1 MSWSKSWNG
10 RGPSARRQCS
20 CDGDSASGLSGRED
34 SRGTLAVYCEIHGQG
49 AWQRFAGEDGV
60 HRFLTEEGM
69 FEVHVF
75 AQQPPVEKLVPPQ
88 TILWLGE
95 TKLTTVC
102 RVYDQR
108 TSQVTDSASS
118 ETVAWRSKR
127 LTPVVADLLFRRHA
141 RLAER

>member
-1 MSWSKSWNG
+1 
-10 RGPSARRQCS
+10 
-20 CDGDSASGLSGRED
+20 
-34 SRGTLAVYCEIHGQG
+34 
-49 AWQRFAGEDGV
+49 
-60 HRFLTEEGM
+60 M

-141 RLAER
+141 RLAEALIE